1 MLVSKLLHAGV
12 NGMYWV
18 KINIM
23 TVVITEQSV
32 ECQHHYP
39 AGLNGEN
46 RCIYWVKIIGTL

>member
-1 MLVSKLLHAGV
+1 
-12 NGMYWV
+12 MYWV
-18 KINIM
+18 KNNIM